1 MNASIVGALWSRY
14 FPTRPLGKDDQR
26 LSVVEVFMKF
36 FSRGGRGAPLFPLD
50 APKETESS
58 VYLDVQSMSSLIVA
72 TGINDFVE
80 FLRSRPNETIG
91 FVGVALSL
99 LEEEKNGNLTKGK
112 ELVVLRPRFLRLGPP
127 VPFEKLKVSSVG
139 QLVTVTGHVVRVAP
153 ARPFIEGA
161 YFACGGCGQDTWNTF
176 EDGLFQPPS
185 KCSTDKCYK
194 KTFELRR
201 EKAAVICDYQRIK
214 VQEPDQAVEDTARVP
229 RTFEVEV
236 RGVDQVNCCVSGD
249 LVEIVGQICT
259 MNVGNESRRGG
270 QGKRKG
276 GGESALHTMYIL
288 ANSLVSIRKNAGG
301 SSEARI
307 PSVTATGM
315 KRSRDARALASDEG
329 VETGMPSPGLRASAI
344 AGGGQFTSE
353 EMALFESIRDSGD
366 AMGTLVASFCPT
378 IFGHETVKLGLL
390 LGLLGGTHTPER
402 QVRSDIHVLV
412 VGDPGLGKSQLLR
425 SAANC
430 SPRSVVI
437 CGNTAST
444 AGLTVAV
451 SREDNGEMSLE
462 AGALVL
468 ANQGVCCIDE
478 LDKMTAEPHALLEAM
493 EQQSISVAKSGVV
506 TSIKCRASVLAAANP
521 VGGHYNRRKSVSE
534 NLKMNAALLS
544 RFDLVFI
551 LMDKPD
557 LEKDN
562 MISEHILR
570 THQLAFGQSGRTEA
584 QMQDPPRYPAVPA
597 SFTSQG
603 PGQSALRAL
612 SLTQRLRE
620 LASHPGTRP
629 KLSEHLMRRYIDY
642 AKKTVVPK
650 MSVSAAKSLQKLYLT
665 MRAQARLGNSIPVT
679 TRHLE
684 SLIRLSQA
692 RARMDLRHTVTAD
705 DAQDVIDLLHES
717 LLDAFTNESGQV
729 ELGRKGGG
737 AVTKQVKALVNALTQ
752 QARAR
757 NNNVFRSDEIA
768 EICAMLKLEKG
779 PEALIETMNMET
791 YLLKKGPRMW
801 ELNTVG

>member
-1 MNASIVGALWSRY
+1 MNTGVVKSLWSRY
-14 FPTRPLGKDDQR
+14 FPTRPLCKDDQR
-26 LSVVEVFMKF
+26 LGVVEVFIKF
-36 FSRGGRGAPLFPLD
+36 FSRRGPGARLFPLE
-50 APKETESS
+50 AAKETESS
-58 VYLDVQSMSSLIVA
+58 IYLDMGEMSSLIVA
-72 TGINDFVE
+72 TGIDDFAD

-99 LEEEKNGNLTKGK
+99 LEEEKNRHLDAGK
-112 ELVVLRPRFLRLGPP
+112 ELVVLRPRFLHLGSPT
-127 VPFEKLKVSSVG
+127 PFENLKVSSVG

-153 ARPFIEGA
+153 ARPFVEGA

-176 EDGLFQPPS
+176 EDGVFQPPTR
-185 KCSTDKCYK
+185 CSTDHCNK

-236 RGVDQVNCCVSGD
+236 RGVDQVDCCVSGD
-249 LVEIVGQICT
+249 LVEIVGVICT
-259 MNVGNESRRGG
+259 MNVAN
-270 QGKRKG
+270 QGKRGGYGGKKKG

-288 ANSLVSIRKNAGG
+288 ANSLVSIRKNAGPTAG
-301 SSEARI
+301 AKRPREEEESTGTLPPTLPPSVRDAACGEQFSSEE
-307 PSVTATGM
+307 
-315 KRSRDARALASDEG
+315 LEY
-329 VETGMPSPGLRASAI
+329 
-344 AGGGQFTSE
+344 
-353 EMALFESIRDSGD
+353 FESVRSSGD
-366 AMGTLVASFCPT
+366 PMGMLVQSFCPT

-390 LGLLGGTHTPER
+390 LGLLGGTHTPNR
-402 QVRSDIHVLV
+402 HVRSDIHVLV

-425 SAANC
+425 AAANC
-430 SPRSVVI
+430 SPRSVVV
-437 CGNTAST
+437 CGNTATT

-478 LDKMTAEPHALLEAM
+478 LDKMTAEPNALLEAM

-506 TSIKCRASVLAAANP
+506 TSIKCRTSVLAAANP
-521 VGGHYNRRKSVSE
+521 VGGHYNRRKSVGE

-562 MISEHILR
+562 MISEHIMR
-570 THQLAFGQSGRTEA
+570 THQLAFEQGGAGAQEVPHYPTVPVSSSSSFSSSSQGQGQS
-584 QMQDPPRYPAVPA
+584 P
-597 SFTSQG
+597 
-603 PGQSALRAL
+603 LRAR

-620 LASHPGTRP
+620 LTSRSGSHPR
-629 KLSEHLMRRYIDY
+629 LSEHMMRRYIDY
-642 AKKTVVPK
+642 AKKKVVPK
-650 MSVSAAKSLQKLYLT
+650 MSIPAAKSLQKLYLT
-665 MRAQARLGNSIPVT
+665 MRAQAKLGDSIPVT

-692 RARMDLRHTVTAD
+692 RARMDLRDSVTAD
-705 DAQDVIDLLHES
+705 DAQDVIDLLQES
-717 LLDAFTNESGQV
+717 LLDAFTNETGQV
-729 ELGRKGGG
+729 DLSRKGGG
-737 AVTKQVKALVNALTQ
+737 GLTKQVKALVSALTQ

-757 NNNVFRSDEIA
+757 NNNVFRTDEIA
-768 EICAMLKLEKG
+768 EICAVLKLEKG

-791 YLLKKGPRMW
+791 YLLKKGPRLW